1 MNEFLRKHA
10 IFKWTVV
17 SVAGFGA
24 VLAIALSLFD
34 WNVLRA
40 PLARLISAK
49 TGFPTAIEGNL
60 SAQVWSWDPLFSVE
74 DLSIENPQWPGRQK
88 ILSVKRIT
96 VQLSLE
102 RLLLGNL
109 VLPRVELDSP
119 IVNLERD
126 GAGRANWSPQ
136 SGSSTPGNVSP
147 HVPAIRRLIITDG
160 KIHMA
165 DRVRKLRLEGT
176 LAADERAKSKDDAAF
191 QLRCTGSL
199 NERPFKFRAEGGPLI
214 NVDPSEPY
222 TFTVDA
228 QAADI
233 SLALQASI
241 PKPFDLAAY
250 QAKFVLS
257 GADLADAYYLTNLA
271 LPNSSSYRLQGT
283 LQHHGDIFQVDG
295 FTGSVGSSD
304 LSGKLSVTVGKVRP
318 KLVADLTS
326 TRLNIADL
334 APAVGSGLPGKQS
347 ITAGG
352 AGRSAS
358 ADTVSKAQADAAAA
372 SQTGWLLP
380 DADLQ
385 VNRVRGMD
393 ADVRFRAQSVVSAK
407 VPLRH
412 LQFHL
417 ILQDGVLQLDPLSFA
432 LPQGQIAGTVRINAA
447 PAVPVSDIDMRL
459 QNIDLAQLKG
469 SSAKAPPLEG
479 TLAGRI
485 KLHGTGGS
493 IHKFASSADGS
504 LSIVVPHGQI
514 RAALAEL
521 MGINVARGLGLLLTK
536 NQQQSELRCGV
547 AAFQADQGHLYA
559 KTIVIDTTNVL
570 VTGHGG
576 VDLRNERLDLALQGS
591 PKKFRLLHLH
601 SPVKVEGTLENPK
614 VVIDAGKTLLQAG
627 EGTVLAALLTPVA
640 AVLAFIDV
648 GLAKNADCSALLAQA
663 APSGSGAK
671 P

>member
-1 MNEFLRKHA
+1 MNEFLRKHVV
-10 IFKWTVV
+10 FKWTVV
-17 SVAGFGA
+17 AVAGFVA
-24 VLAIALSLFD
+24 ILAIALSLFD

-49 TGFPTAIEGNL
+49 TGFPTSIGNL
-60 SAQVWSWDPLFSVE
+60 SAHVWSWDPLFRVE
-74 DLSIENPQWPGRQK
+74 DLSIENRQWPGRQK

-96 VQLSLE
+96 VQVSLG

-109 VLPRVELDSP
+109 VLPRMELDSP

-126 GAGRANWSPQ
+126 GAGRANWNSE
-136 SGSSTPGNVSP
+136 SGSSAPANASP
-147 HVPAIRRLIITDG
+147 HLPAIRRLIIREG
-160 KIHMA
+160 KIHMV
-165 DRVRKLRLEGT
+165 DRVRKLRLDGT
-176 LAADERAKSKDDAAF
+176 LAADERAKTKDDAAF

-199 NERPFKFRAEGGPLI
+199 NERPFRFHADGGPLI
-214 NVDPSEPY
+214 NVDPNEPY

-228 QAADI
+228 KAADI
-233 SLALQASI
+233 SLGLQASI

-283 LQHHGDIFQVDG
+283 LQHHGDIFQIDD
-295 FTGSVGSSD
+295 FRGSVGSSD

-334 APAVGSGLPGKQS
+334 APAVGSGLPVKQS
-347 ITAGG
+347 LTAHT
-352 AGRSAS
+352 A
-358 ADTVSKAQADAAAA
+358 SKAQADSAAA

-412 LQFHL
+412 VQFHL
-417 ILQDGVLQLDPLSFA
+417 ILQDGVLHLDPLSFA
-432 LPQGQIAGTVRINAA
+432 LPEGQIAGTVRINAA
-447 PAVPVSDIDMRL
+447 STVPVSDIDMRL
-459 QNIDLAQLKG
+459 QNIDLAQFKG
-469 SSAKAPPLEG
+469 SSAKVPPLEG
-479 TLAGRI
+479 TMAGRI
-485 KLHGTGGS
+485 KLHGTGES
-493 IHKFASSADGS
+493 VHKFASSADGS

-559 KTIVIDTTNVL
+559 KTIVMDTTNVL

-576 VDLRNERLDLALQGS
+576 VDLRNERLDLALQGN
-591 PKKFRLLHLH
+591 PKKFRMLHLH

-614 VVIDAGKTLLQAG
+614 VGIDPEKTLLQAG
-627 EGTVLAALLTPVA
+627 EGTVLGALLSPIA

-663 APSGSGAK
+663 APSGAGGK

>member
-1 MNEFLRKHA
+1 MNEFLRKHV
-10 IFKWTVV
+10 ILKWTVV
-17 SVAGFGA
+17 SVAGFVA
-24 VLAIALSLFD
+24 LLAIALSLFD

-49 TGFPTAIEGNL
+49 TGFPTSIDGNL
-60 SAQVWSWDPLFSVE
+60 YAHVWSWEPLFRVD
-74 DLSIENPQWPGRQK
+74 DLRIENPQWPARQR

-96 VQLSLE
+96 VQVSLG

-109 VLPRVELDSP
+109 VLPRIELDSP

-126 GAGRANWSPQ
+126 GAGRANWSTE
-136 SGSSTPGNVSP
+136 SGSAAPANASP
-147 HVPAIRRLIITDG
+147 HVPAIRRLIIRDG
-160 KIHMA
+160 KIHMV
-165 DRVRKLRLEGT
+165 DRVRKLRLDGT
-176 LAADERAKSKDDAAF
+176 LAADERAKTKDDAAF

-199 NERPFKFRAEGGPLI
+199 NERPFSFHADGGPLI
-214 NVDPSEPY
+214 NVDPNEPY

-228 QAADI
+228 KAADI
-233 SLALQASI
+233 SLALQGSI

-271 LPNSSSYRLQGT
+271 LPNSSRYRLQGT
-283 LQHHGDIFQVDG
+283 LQHHGDIFQIDD
-295 FTGSVGSSD
+295 FRGSVGSSD
-304 LSGKLSVTVGKVRP
+304 LSGKLSVTVGEVRP

-334 APAVGSGLPGKQS
+334 APAVGSGLPVKQS
-347 ITAGG
+347 MTANG
-352 AGRSAS
+352 AGRSA
-358 ADTVSKAQADAAAA
+358 AAAA

-412 LQFHL
+412 VQFHL
-417 ILQDGVLQLDPLSFA
+417 ILQDGVLNLDPLSFA
-432 LPQGQIAGTVRINAA
+432 LPEGQIAGAVRINAA

-459 QNIDLAQLKG
+459 QNIDLAQFKG
-469 SSAKAPPLEG
+469 SSAKAASLEG
-479 TLAGRI
+479 TMAGRI
-485 KLHGTGGS
+485 KLHGTGES
-493 IHKFASSADGS
+493 VHKFASSADGS

-521 MGINVARGLGLLLTK
+521 MGINVARGLGLLLAK

-559 KTIVIDTTNVL
+559 KTIVMDTTNVL
-570 VTGHGG
+570 VTGRGG
-576 VDLRNERLDLALQGS
+576 IDLRNERLDLALQGN

-614 VVIDAGKTLLQAG
+614 VGIDPEKTLLQAG
-627 EGTVLAALLTPVA
+627 EGTVLGALLSPIA

-663 APSGSGAK
+663 APSESGAK

>member
-10 IFKWTVV
+10 IFKWSVV
-17 SVAGFGA
+17 SVAGFIA

-49 TGFPTAIEGNL
+49 TGFPTSIDGNL
-60 SAQVWSWDPLFSVE
+60 YAHVWSWEPLFRVE
-74 DLSIENPQWPGRQK
+74 DLSIENPQWPGRRK
-88 ILSVKRIT
+88 ILSVKSIT
-96 VQLSLE
+96 VQVSLG

-109 VLPRVELDSP
+109 VLPRMELDSP

-126 GAGRANWSPQ
+126 GAGHANWSPE
-136 SGSSTPGNVSP
+136 SGSSAPGNASP
-147 HVPAIRRLIITDG
+147 HVPAIRRLIIRDG
-160 KIHMA
+160 KIHMV
-165 DRVRKLRLEGT
+165 DRVRKLRLDGT
-176 LAADERAKSKDDAAF
+176 LAADERAKTKDGAAF

-199 NERPFKFRAEGGPLI
+199 NERPFRFHAQGGPLI
-214 NVDPSEPY
+214 NVDPNEPY

-233 SLALQASI
+233 SLALQVSI

-283 LQHHGDIFQVDG
+283 LQHHGDIFQVGD
-295 FTGSVGSSD
+295 FRGSVGSSD

-318 KLVADLTS
+318 KLAADLTS

-334 APAVGSGLPGKQS
+334 APAVGSGLPVKQS
-347 ITAGG
+347 MTAGG
-352 AGRSAS
+352 AGQSA
-358 ADTVSKAQADAAAA
+358 AVAA

-417 ILQDGVLQLDPLSFA
+417 ILQDGVLNLDPLSFA
-432 LPQGQIAGTVRINAA
+432 LPQGQMAGTVRINAA

-479 TLAGRI
+479 TMDGRI
-485 KLHGTGGS
+485 KLHGSGGS
-493 IHKFASSADGS
+493 VHKFASSADGS

-547 AAFQADQGHLYA
+547 AAFQAEQGHLYA
-559 KTIVIDTTNVL
+559 RTIVMDTTNVL
-570 VTGHGG
+570 VTGRGG
-576 VDLRNERLDLALQGS
+576 VDLRNERLDVALQGN

-601 SPVKVEGTLENPK
+601 SPVKLEGTLESPK
-614 VVIDAGKTLLQAG
+614 VGIDTEKTLLQAG
-627 EGTVLAALLTPVA
+627 EGTVLGVLLSPIA

-671 P
+671 PRANW

>member
-96 VQLSLE
+96 VQLSLG

-109 VLPRVELDSP
+109 VLPRGELDSP
-119 IVNLERD
+119 VVNLERD
-126 GAGRANWSPQ
+126 GAGRANWSPE
-136 SGSSTPGNVSP
+136 SGSPTPANASP
-147 HVPAIRRLIITDG
+147 HLPAIRRLIISDG
-160 KIHMA
+160 KIHMV
-165 DRVRKLRLEGT
+165 DRVRKLRLDGT
-176 LAADERAKSKDDAAF
+176 LAADEREKTKDDAAF

-199 NERPFKFRAEGGPLI
+199 NERPFRFHADGGPLI
-214 NVDPSEPY
+214 NVDPNEPY

-228 QAADI
+228 KAADI

-283 LQHHGDIFQVDG
+283 LQHHGDIFQIDDFRG
-295 FTGSVGSSD
+295 TVGSSD

-318 KLVADLTS
+318 KLLADLTS
-326 TRLNIADL
+326 SRLNIADL
-334 APAVGSGLPGKQS
+334 APAVGRGLPVKQS
-347 ITAGG
+347 MTANG
-352 AGRSAS
+352 AGRSADNTAS
-358 ADTVSKAQADAAAA
+358 QAQADAAAA

-393 ADVRFRAQSVVSAK
+393 ADGRVRAQSVVSAK

-412 LQFHL
+412 LQFHS
-417 ILQDGVLQLDPLSFA
+417 ILQDGVLNLDPLSFA
-432 LPQGQIAGTVRINAA
+432 LPEGQMAGTVRINAA

-547 AAFQADQGHLYA
+547 AAFQADQGHVYA
-559 KTIVIDTTNVL
+559 KTIVMDTTNVL

-576 VDLRNERLDLALQGS
+576 VDLRNERLDLALQGNS
-591 PKKFRLLHLH
+591 KKFRLLHLQ
-601 SPVKVEGTLENPK
+601 SPVTVEGTLENPK
-614 VVIDAGKTLLQAG
+614 VGIDPEKTLLQAG

-640 AVLAFIDV
+640 AVLAF
-648 GLAKNADCSALLAQA
+648 
-663 APSGSGAK
+663 
-671 P
+671 